1 MKMLRNKKGFT
12 LVEILVV
19 LAVLAILIAVA
30 VPALNG
36 ALKDAQEKTV
46 LADARAAYIAYLLV
60 ADNEGLTCADIEAIV
75 DNPNITGLRIGFDWR
90 FEGTLPN
97 LERKQDVIYTD
108 NRIPGKYVRIILG
121 KQAMIEEGSFDEAAE
136 VKIPVK

>member
-1 MKMLRNKKGFT
+1 MLRNKKGFT

-46 LADARAAYIAYLLV
+46 LADARAAYIAWLLV
-60 ADNEGLTCADIEAIV
+60 ADNQGLTCADIAAIV
-75 DNPNITGLRIGFDWR
+75 DNPNITGLRIGAEWKYNAEEKELSKDF
-90 FEGTLPN
+90 L
-97 LERKQDVIYTD
+97 YTD
-108 NRIPGKYVRIILG
+108 DRIPGKYVRIIFG
-121 KQAMIEEGSFDEAAE
+121 EQAEIEKGDFDKVDEWHLPIE
-136 VKIPVK
+136 